1 MELFAASSGS
11 SMRSVLGTHSDFS
24 SLSSFSGLESLEC
37 FPRVGD
43 PLPEQ
48 LLLLDP
54 DGDMQPLVP
63 IHGVF
68 HAAAGQ
74 LGKQPQTAGGTSG
87 YGNAGAGNL
96 EPGIMGEFIQGAEL
110 VLQLSDG
117 EADCGILPPGTITG
131 RLFHP
136 MLQGYMKGGAPR

>member
-24 SLSSFSGLESLEC
+24 SLSSFCGLGSLEC

-54 DGDMQPLVP
+54 DGDMHPLVP

-74 LGKQPQTAGGTSG
+74 LGKQPQRAGGTTG
-87 YGNAGAGNL
+87 YGNVGAGSL
-96 EPGIMGEFIQGAEL
+96 EPGIMGEFIHGAEL

-117 EADCGILPPGTITG
+117 EVDSGILPPGTITG
-131 RLFHP
+131 RLFQP
-136 MLQGYMKGGAPR
+136 MLHGYMKGAPR